1 MQASKKTKKAGK
13 KDSVS
18 NEDGTNAFI
27 DAQSSSS
34 CTSEEG
40 SLEGNMNS
48 SSKKTGTRASR
59 GAATD
64 PQSLYARVRT
74 KNSEC
79 FP

>member
-18 NEDGTNAFI
+18 NEDGTNAYV

-74 KNSEC
+74 KKSEH